1 MQAWVWTVLVL
12 VLCVLGLAA
21 APLYTPVTALDPAT
35 AAPTSRFWDDTADEV
50 KSPWSIWSPAHWSFM
65 HLLAPRLPRSPHAP
79 HADSSLF
86 SATQVGERRRT
97 LPAFRQHNAALT
109 STFSPLRC

>member
-65 HLLAPRLPRSPHAP
+65 HLLGRVCKL
-79 HADSSLF
+79 
-86 SATQVGERRRT
+86 
-97 LPAFRQHNAALT
+97 
-109 STFSPLRC
+109 STETVNLGYESTP